1 MTCSGGH
8 VKESEACAMTTTAA
22 PGPMTLDP
30 DLLAREHLPLVH
42 YMVADVLRRVPGHI
56 SKDEL
61 TSAALCGLAQ
71 AVRSFDPTREIKF
84 STFAR
89 GRIQGALLDELRARD
104 WASRS
109 VRALARSYDAVSEEL
124 AASLGRTPTNAELTG
139 KLGSDPGEVERLRA
153 DLHRAKVLSLDVIVT
168 EDDSVAGL
176 NFATMADGEGD
187 PGEIM
192 ANRELHAYVR
202 DAVSLLPE
210 RLRRVVVG
218 YFLEERPMLELAEE
232 LGVTE
237 SRISQIRAEALSL
250 MGEAIGAMLG
260 DKPRLVDNAPAGVAL
275 RRRAAYCSAVSTA
288 SDYRSRVSIAPLQSA
303 AAAS

>member
-1 MTCSGGH
+1 
-8 VKESEACAMTTTAA
+8 MTTTAA
-22 PGPMTLDP
+22 PGPLSVDP
-30 DLLAREHLPLVH
+30 DLLAREHFPLVH
-42 YMVADVLRRVPGHI
+42 CMVADVLRRVPSHI

-71 AVRSFDPTREIKF
+71 AVRSFDPAREIKF

-89 GRIQGALLDELRARD
+89 GRIQGALLDELRSRD

-109 VRALARSYDAVSEEL
+109 VRALARSYEGASDDL
-124 AASLGRTPTNAELTG
+124 AARLGRSPTTAELTN
-139 KLGSDPGEVERLRA
+139 KLGADAGEVERLRA

-168 EDDSVAGL
+168 EDDSPAGL

-202 DAVSLLPE
+202 DAVSLLPQ

-218 YFLEERPMLELAEE
+218 YFLEERSMLELAEE

-260 DKPRLVDNAPAGVAL
+260 DKPTPVDIAPAGVAL
-275 RRRAAYCSAVSTA
+275 RRRAAYCSAVSSA
-288 SDYRSRVSIAPLQSA
+288 SDYRARVSVAPLQPT

>member
-1 MTCSGGH
+1 
-8 VKESEACAMTTTAA
+8 MTTIAA
-22 PGPMTLDP
+22 PGPMSVDP

-71 AVRSFDPTREIKF
+71 AVRSFDPSREIKF

-89 GRIQGALLDELRARD
+89 GRIQGALLDELRSRD

-109 VRALARSYDAVSEEL
+109 VRALARSFD
-124 AASLGRTPTNAELTG
+124 AASDEMTARLGRTPTNAEVTG
-139 KLGSDPGEVERLRA
+139 KLGADAGELERLRA

-168 EDDSVAGL
+168 EDDSPTGL

-202 DAVSLLPE
+202 DAMSLLPE
-210 RLRRVVVG
+210 RLRRVVIG

-250 MGEAIGAMLG
+250 MGEAIGALMG
-260 DKPRLVDNAPAGVAL
+260 NKPTRVDIAPAGVAL
-275 RRRAAYCSAVSTA
+275 RRRAAYCSAVSSA
-288 SDYRSRVSIAPLQSA
+288 SDYRARISAAPLQRA